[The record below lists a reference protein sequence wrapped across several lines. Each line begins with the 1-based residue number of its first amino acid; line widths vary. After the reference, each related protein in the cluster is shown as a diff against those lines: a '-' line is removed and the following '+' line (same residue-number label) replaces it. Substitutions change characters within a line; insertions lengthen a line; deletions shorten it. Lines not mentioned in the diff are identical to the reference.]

1 MRIRSAAAFLAAAL
15 SLSAC
20 SSYGDYGY
28 GGVAVGYGASYYDE
42 DYYGSYASNPYW
54 GWYDGYYYPGSG
66 YYVYDR
72 YRRPV
77 RWNDRYRDY
86 WQGRQAYWRG
96 RGLDREDR
104 RELRDN
110 WRDFRQDRRVD
121 NRGFR
126 QERREDRAAFRS
138 GQVTRDQFRA
148 DRRVDRRAYR
158 QEYRRDVRELRREN
172 RRDRRN

>member
-1 MRIRSAAAFLAAAL
+1 MRARSAVLCLAAAF

-28 GGVAVGYGASYYDE
+28 GGVAVGYGYYDD
-42 DYYGSYASNPYW
+42 DYYGRYAANPYW

-77 RWNDRYRDY
+77 RWNDRHRDY
-86 WQGRQAYWRG
+86 WQSRQAYWRG
-96 RGLDREDR
+96 RGLDRDDR
-104 RELRDN
+104 RELRGN
-110 WRDFRQDRRVD
+110 WRDFRQDRRAD
-121 NRGFR
+121 DRAFR
-126 QERREDRAAFRS
+126 QERRDDRAAFRS
-138 GQVTRDQFRA
+138 GQVTREQFRT
-148 DRRVDRRAYR
+148 DRRSDRRAYR
-158 QEYRRDVRELRREN
+158 QEFRQDRRALRREN